1 MSNYTKDTHIPVLL
15 DEVLKNSNLNPG
27 KVVID
32 GTVGGGG
39 HSFHFL
45 KHILPGG
52 FLLGFD
58 RDSQAVKLADE
69 KLSSA
74 FEKNSFSIVN
84 ERFENF
90 SKYIF
95 LLPNKKFDLF
105 FLDLGLS
112 TMQIKESNR
121 GFSFM
126 KDEKLDMRMD
136 TRDNLTAAD
145 WLNSASEEEME
156 DVFKKYAQEP
166 KSRKLSKLISQRRRE
181 KLFETTSDLVD
192 IVKRLYPYGRKHPA
206 TRIFQ
211 AIRIVINDEIEH
223 LESALR
229 EATKYINSNG
239 RIIVISFH
247 SGEDRIV
254 KWTFKNLEKEGRG
267 RVITKKPII
276 ASEEEIKENP
286 SARSAKMRVWEAA

>member
-1 MSNYTKDTHIPVLL
+1 MSNYSKDIHIPVLL
-15 DEVLKNSNLNPG
+15 NEVLENSNLAPG
-27 KVVID
+27 KVVVD
-32 GTVGGGG
+32 GTIGAGG
-39 HSFHFL
+39 HSFNFL
-45 KHILPGG
+45 KKILPGG

-58 RDSQAVKLADE
+58 KDIEAVKLAVE
-69 KLSSA
+69 KLSST
-74 FEKNSFSIVN
+74 FDRNSFTIFN
-84 ERFENF
+84 DKFENF
-90 SKYIF
+90 VKYLNF
-95 LLPNKKFDLF
+95 LPYGKFDLF

-136 TRDNLTAAD
+136 LKEKMTASD

-156 DVFKKYAQEP
+156 EVFRKYGEEP
-166 KSRKLSKLISQRRRE
+166 KSRKLAKMISLRRRE
-181 KLFETTSDLVD
+181 KPFESTMDLAQL
-192 IVKRLYPYGRKHPA
+192 VKKIYPYGRRHPA

-223 LESALR
+223 LEATLR
-229 EATKYINSNG
+229 EATNHINSLG

-247 SGEDRIV
+247 SGEDRVV

-276 ASEEEIKENP
+276 ASESETKENP
-286 SARSAKMRVWEAA
+286 SARSAKMRVWEAI